1 MANSIAWA
9 LATLALL
16 FSAEKAQAE
25 SRWQLTAIAYGWLS
39 DLKGDINTS
48 EGTHPVAVDLSSFEV
63 LDHLKFAAFGGFEA
77 RKGRLILASDLTYA
91 HIGASSGI
99 EIRDIDLLDAEFD
112 GTAFTA
118 TLLGGYRI
126 AEGKVDVDLLAG
138 ARLVVSD
145 SDLVLSGPLRTVE
158 GDVTETW
165 IDPIIAGQ
173 VGVPLGGRTSVNIYG
188 DLGGG
193 SSDFTW
199 QGIVGVRHQVRDH
212 WQLEAGWRYY
222 GVDYDKGSFLYDV
235 TQSGPILGVRF
246 DF

>member
-1 MANSIAWA
+1 MANAITWA

-16 FSAEKAQAE
+16 STEQEARAE

-48 EGTHPVAVDLSSFEV
+48 EGTQPVAVDLSSFEV

-99 EIRDIDLLDAEFD
+99 EIRDVDLLDAEFD
-112 GTAFTA
+112 GSAFTA

-126 AEGKVDVDLLAG
+126 AEGKVDVDLLVG

-158 GDVTETW
+158 GDITETW
-165 IDPIIAGQ
+165 IDPIIAAQ
-173 VGVPLGGRTSVNIYG
+173 VGVPLSSRTSVNIYG
-188 DLGGG
+188 DFGGG
-193 SSDFTW
+193 SSDLTW
-199 QGIVGVRHQVRDH
+199 QGIAGVRLRLSNH

-222 GVDYDKGSFLYDV
+222 AVDYDKESF
-235 TQSGPILGVRF
+235 IF
-246 DF
+246 